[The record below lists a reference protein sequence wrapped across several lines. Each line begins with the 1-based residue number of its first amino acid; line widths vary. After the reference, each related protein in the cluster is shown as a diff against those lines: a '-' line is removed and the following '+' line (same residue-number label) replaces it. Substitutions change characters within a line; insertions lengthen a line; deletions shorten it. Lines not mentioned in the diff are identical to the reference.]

1 MLLPL
6 TDRKEI
12 LGEWSIS
19 LLSLHLSFVVTKLP
33 VTPESRMAKWCYC
46 GDYIRCWKTQNW
58 PSRQL

>member
-46 GDYIRCWKTQNW
+46 GDYIRCWKTQN
-58 PSRQL
+58 